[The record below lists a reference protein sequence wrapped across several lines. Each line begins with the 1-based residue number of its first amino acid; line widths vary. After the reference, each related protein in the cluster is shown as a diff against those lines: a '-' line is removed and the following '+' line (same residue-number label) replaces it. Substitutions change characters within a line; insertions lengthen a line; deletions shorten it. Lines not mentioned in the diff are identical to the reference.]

1 MRWSGRGT
9 RSFFANNGQRLFG
22 PAGDA
27 APPARIFHS
36 LCHRHDHSPAGG
48 SYDGDSQRICGLSPD
63 VPASALGPRIVHSLH
78 AGHRVECETSGL
90 ARPVH
95 SGNGGVVASVLPMQ
109 CGNAWSPDTAWI
121 APAAGAGS
129 GDPALQLSAVPV
141 RSAAIVALRRAGHS
155 AHSRVLL

>member
-1 MRWSGRGT
+1 MVRPRYSIIFRKQRSAAFRTGWGCGAPQPAYFIVFAIATIILLLAVPMMAIVRGY
-9 RSFFANNGQRLFG
+9 A
-22 PAGDA
+22 
-27 APPARIFHS
+27 
-36 LCHRHDHSPAGG
+36 
-48 SYDGDSQRICGLSPD
+48 GLSPD

-78 AGHRVECETSGL
+78 AGYRVECETSGL

-95 SGNGGVVASVLPMQ
+95 SDNGGVVASVLPMQ

-141 RSAAIVALRRAGHS
+141 RSTAIVALRRAGHS